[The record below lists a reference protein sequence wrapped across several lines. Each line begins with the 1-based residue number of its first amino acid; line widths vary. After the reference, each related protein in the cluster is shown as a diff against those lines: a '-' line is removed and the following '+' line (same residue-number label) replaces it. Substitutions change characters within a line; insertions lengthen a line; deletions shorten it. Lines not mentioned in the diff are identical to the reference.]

1 MKKITIFFLTILPA
15 INLLAQ
21 SEQTIQ
27 GKVFDTI
34 SKEPLQSA
42 IISDSRNHSVLTDA
56 TGKFQIRTNDRTLTI
71 QHTGFETA
79 QFTVKDNTNMHV
91 GLTPSNRELQQV
103 VVSANRTSE
112 KRSEAPIAIGVISK
126 QTMEDTKANRL
137 DQLLNKVSGVFM
149 VNLGNEQHEMSIRQ
163 PMTTKSLFL
172 YMEDGIPIRSS
183 GIYNHNALLEMN
195 MTAARSIEVIKG
207 PASALYGAEAIAGAV
222 NIITQSSPAF
232 TNGTVSAQ
240 INNIGYKRVDVQAG
254 SSWGKWGFLA
264 SGYYANRS
272 NGPVD
277 YSDFRKT
284 AFSIRTDY
292 RANTSTSWSNTFSY
306 IDYYSDMT
314 GALDSLKFAQR
325 NYSTPH
331 SFTFRSVHSLR
342 FKSMLRKQWNEKS
355 ETTITALYR
364 NNFIDQ
370 NPSYSVGSTANPL
383 LFRGQINKNAFQ
395 TYAFF
400 IQHTKKINWLN
411 SKLIAGASIDISPQ
425 NYNACFI
432 WIRKNSVTEKYSDYY
447 APSPDSLLSNYQT
460 GISNLA
466 SFIDLEI
473 KPWKGFKIVTA
484 IRYDAFR
491 YNFRNHLPASASS
504 GAPSTINSFSRLTP
518 KIGFTYNRNGIGFYG
533 NYSEG
538 YVPPQITELFNSTK
552 VPYLQPQTFFNYEI
566 GGWLSILQNKLYID
580 WSLYR
585 MDGRNEIISVKQPDG
600 TTINQNAGKTRHTGI
615 EYGIHYRPS
624 KSWIIR
630 VSATNAY
637 HQFIE
642 NVVKGI
648 NYNGK
653 EMSAAPH
660 FTSNMEVTYK
670 PAYLPG
676 LRLSAEWQHQ
686 GGYFMDDLNAYRYR
700 GFDLANL
707 RAGYIFKHVE
717 VWINV
722 LNAGNLYYS
731 GFASKSTASGSGSYS
746 YNLGD
751 PREITLGVSYG
762 FRNKK

>member
-1 MKKITIFFLTILPA
+1 MILFA
-15 INLLAQ
+15 IKLLAQ
-21 SEQTIQ
+21 PEQTIY
-27 GKVFDTI
+27 GKVFDAV

-42 IISDSRNHSVLTDA
+42 IVSDSRKHSVMTDA
-56 TGKFQIRTNDRTLTI
+56 NGRFQIHTTDKTLMVR
-71 QHTGFETA
+71 HTGFEMA
-79 QFTVKDNTNMHV
+79 QLAVNGNTNIYV
-91 GLTPSNRELQQV
+91 ALIPSPKELQQV

-137 DQLLNKVSGVFM
+137 DQLLNKISGVFM

-172 YMEDGIPIRSS
+172 YMEDGVPIRTS

-195 MTAARSIEVIKG
+195 MTAARSIEVIRG

-232 TNGTVSAQ
+232 SNGSVSTQ
-240 INNIGYKRVDVQAG
+240 INNNGYKRVDIQAG
-254 SSWGKWGFLA
+254 TSMNKWGFLA
-264 SGYYANRS
+264 SGYYANRT

-277 YSDFRKT
+277 YSNFHKT
-284 AFSIRTDY
+284 AFSLRSDY
-292 RANTSTSWSNTFSY
+292 RPDSRTSWSNTLSY
-306 IDYYSDMT
+306 VDYYSNMT

-331 SFTFRSVHSLR
+331 SFTFRSVYALR
-342 FKSMLRKQWNEKS
+342 FKSMFKKQWNQKS
-355 ETTITALYR
+355 ESAITALYR
-364 NNFIDQ
+364 NNSIDQ

-400 IQHTKKINWLN
+400 AQHTQKFNWLN
-411 SKLIAGASIDISPQ
+411 SKLIAGASLDISPQ
-425 NYNACFI
+425 SYNAHFI
-432 WIRKNSVTEKYSDYY
+432 WIQKNSVTGKYSDYY
-447 APSPDSLLSNYQT
+447 SPSPDSLLSNYQT
-460 GISNLA
+460 GIGNLA

-473 KPWKGFKIVTA
+473 NPWKRFKIVAA

-491 YNFRNHLPASASS
+491 YDFRNHLPVSASS

-552 VPYLQPQTFFNYEI
+552 VPYLQPQTFFNFEV
-566 GGWLSILQNKLYID
+566 GGWLSVLQNKLYID

-600 TTINQNAGKTRHTGI
+600 TTINENAGRTRHTGI
-615 EYGIHYRPS
+615 EYGIHYRPD
-624 KSWIIR
+624 KSWMIR
-630 VSATNAY
+630 VSATNAH

-653 EMSAAPH
+653 EMSAAPR

-670 PAYLPG
+670 PSYIPG

-686 GGYFMDDLNAYRYR
+686 SGYFLDDLNLYRYR

-707 RAGYIFKHVE
+707 RAGYTFKDVE
-717 VWINV
+717 IWINV

-731 GFASKSTASGSGSYS
+731 GFASKSAASGSASYS

-751 PREITLGVSYG
+751 PREITLGICYT
-762 FRNKK
+762 FRNKR